1 VVINDELRELEL
13 PGDLVATVWG
23 WEQGGFQDG
32 GIETVVPFHY
42 PALLASYT
50 EALLFPTA
58 SQGGGLLLRQPALT
72 KLKVTG

>member
-1 VVINDELRELEL
+1 MIINDELRELEL

-23 WEQGGFQDG
+23 REQGGFQDG

-50 EALLFPTA
+50 EAVLFPPV